1 MSAVDPPVLASR
13 TRVPCNT
20 ASAATS
26 VLEAVSFVT
35 PALERF
41 LVQSVAEQLPAR
53 AGLRERC
60 RDFVRDES
68 KHRRMHM
75 LLNARL
81 MEPLAAAPQ
90 GLARAE
96 WVLEQAKGRLSPQN
110 RLRLVAAFE
119 HLTGILSKRYLM
131 RPASSDRS
139 GESVQA
145 VFDLHA
151 RDELGHRA
159 VAFDLCVEIGAADRF
174 GRSVALLAA
183 VTGAALYLGVAAP
196 SILCEKTGR
205 GFLSCLFQVLRLA
218 GSRIREARSLSGEL
232 MHFAR
237 AGFHPRSLVQE
248 IDPT

>member
-1 MSAVDPPVLASR
+1 MSEVEPPR
-13 TRVPCNT
+13 PTGCTGVPCN
-20 ASAATS
+20 ADSAATS

-41 LVQSVAEQLPAR
+41 LVQSVAAQLPLR
-53 AGLRERC
+53 ADLRERC

-75 LLNARL
+75 QLNARL
-81 MEPLAAAPQ
+81 MAALAVAPR

-96 WVLEQAKGRLSPQN
+96 WILERAQGRLSPQN

-131 RPASSDRS
+131 RPAPWDRS
-139 GESVQA
+139 GESVKA

-151 RDELGHRA
+151 RDELEHRA

-183 VTGAALYLGVAAP
+183 VTGVALYLGVAAP

-205 GFLSCLFQVLRLA
+205 GFASCLLQVLRLA

-248 IDPT
+248 TDPT

>member
-1 MSAVDPPVLASR
+1 MSVVDPPLLASR
-13 TRVPCNT
+13 ARVRCN
-20 ASAATS
+20 ADSAASS

-41 LVQSVAEQLPAR
+41 LVQSVAEHLPAR
-53 AGLRERC
+53 ADLRERC

-81 MEPLAAAPQ
+81 KEALAGTPR

-96 WVLEQAKGRLSPQN
+96 WVLERAKDRLSPQN

-119 HLTGILSKRYLM
+119 HLTSILSKHYL
-131 RPASSDRS
+131 RQPAPSDRS
-139 GESVQA
+139 GESVRA

-151 RDELGHRA
+151 RDELEHRA
-159 VAFDLCVEIGAADRF
+159 VAFDLCVEIGAASRF

-183 VTGAALYLGVAAP
+183 VTAAAVYLGVAAP
-196 SILCEKTGR
+196 SILRQKTCR
-205 GFLSCLFQVLRLA
+205 GFLVCLFQVLRLA
-218 GSRIREARSLSGEL
+218 GSRIREARSLFGEL
-232 MHFAR
+232 MRFVR
-237 AGFHPRSLVQE
+237 AGFHPKSLIQE
-248 IDPT
+248 SDPT